1 MYRYLAGLNPLEP
14 GYRRTELRPRPG
26 AGFTAARASH
36 ESLYGVHTCAWR
48 LEDGVLH
55 IEAAVP
61 ANTTATVILPIADA
75 ERIELA
81 PGQHQL
87 EASYRAR
94 AFSLSN

>member
-1 MYRYLAGLNPLEP
+1 M
-14 GYRRTELRPRPG
+14 
-26 AGFTAARASH
+26 
-36 ESLYGVHTCAWR
+36 
-48 LEDGVLH
+48 LH